1 MSENTINTYEGLFL
15 FPQSAGANLGEA
27 AEHVQ
32 GILGKVEAE
41 VISFKKWE
49 ERRLAYEIKGN
60 KRGIYFLTYFK
71 LAGDKMASLERQCLL
86 SEELLRFMITRADQV
101 NAELIEAAE
110 GRDALKDEI
119 ALRAQQAEE
128 GSTEAGV
135 RVTTKADRDAE
146 EATAE
151 DAPADAEAAPADA
164 EATEEAAADTETPAE
179 A

>member
-1 MSENTINTYEGLFL
+1 
-15 FPQSAGANLGEA
+15 
-27 AEHVQ
+27 
-32 GILGKVEAE
+32 
-41 VISFKKWE
+41 
-49 ERRLAYEIKGN
+49 
-60 KRGIYFLTYFK
+60 
-71 LAGDKMASLERQCLL
+71 
-86 SEELLRFMITRADQV
+86 MITRADQV

-128 GSTEAGV
+128 GSAEAGV

-151 DAPADAEAAPADA
+151 DATADAEAAPAEA